1 MSLPLSYQPGWD
13 AAAAAD
19 PEMAALYARHILLGD
34 LAADAAVASLTDAGG
49 FGLVRAGLEGGLAA
63 LDGAP
68 EPLRA
73 FFAALETP
81 PDWFDPEATRAGCR
95 LFLGHADMFLG
106 AFVGAVL
113 VEGFA
118 TLISKSFA
126 ITGRIV
132 DSGVRRLQQN
142 NRHLV
147 EIFMPGG
154 LERQGEGFKLSVRLR
169 LVHAR
174 IRQLLRQS
182 PEWEEA
188 QDGIPISAAHVGFST
203 AAFSGLLLQRARLLG
218 VRPTAEEEASFMA
231 VWRYSGHLMG
241 VPEPLACGTVAQ
253 AERLHRVGRLL
264 EPPPGLEAVLLANAL
279 INAAPLVAG
288 RSEPAARRQLA
299 TYVYRVSRAMIG
311 DPLADAL
318 RFPPGSGRWLLRS
331 LRLRTQGDGVL
342 RRAVPAWDARRRRQ
356 NFDLMMQVSA
366 PEHTGMPTHLPQV
379 LHAER
384 EGS

>member
-1 MSLPLSYQPGWD
+1 MLPLAYQAGWP
-13 AAAAAD
+13 AATAAD

-34 LAADAAVASLTDAGG
+34 PEADAAVASLTDAGG

-81 PDWFDPEATRAGCR
+81 PDWFDPAETRAGCR
-95 LFLGHADMFLG
+95 LFHGHADMFLG

-132 DSGVRRLQQN
+132 DAGVRRLQQN

-154 LERQGEGFKLSVRLR
+154 LERQGEGLRLSVRLR

-174 IRQLLRQS
+174 IRLLLRQS
-182 PEWEEA
+182 PEWDA
-188 QDGIPISAAHVGFST
+188 ASDGMPISAAHVGFST
-203 AAFSGLLLQRARLLG
+203 AAFSGLLLERARMLG
-218 VRPTAEEEASFMA
+218 VRPSAEEEASFMA
-231 VWRYSGHLMG
+231 VWRYAGHLMG
-241 VPEPLACGTVAQ
+241 VPEALACGSVAQ
-253 AERLHRVGRLL
+253 ARRLHATGRLM
-264 EPPPGLEAVLLANAL
+264 EPTPGLEAVLLANAL

-288 RSEPAARRQLA
+288 RTEAKARRQLA
-299 TYVYRVSRAMIG
+299 TYVYRVSRTMIG

-318 RFPPGSGRWLLRS
+318 NFPPARGEWLLRS
-331 LRLRTQGDGVL
+331 LRLRNQGDDVL
-342 RRAVPAWDARRRRQ
+342 RRFVPGWDSRRRRQ
-356 NFDLMMQVSA
+356 NFDLMMLVSA
-366 PEHTGMPTHLPQV
+366 PEHTGVPAHLPQR
-379 LHAER
+379 LHAEQDR
-384 EGS
+384 A